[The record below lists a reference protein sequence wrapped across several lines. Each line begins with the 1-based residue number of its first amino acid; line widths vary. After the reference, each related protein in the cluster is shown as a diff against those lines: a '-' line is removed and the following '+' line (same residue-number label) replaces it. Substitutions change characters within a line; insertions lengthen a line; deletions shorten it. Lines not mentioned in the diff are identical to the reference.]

1 MFESLAKRFQSVRQ
15 LTVGLAEP
23 LSEADMTIQ
32 AAEFVSPGK
41 WHLAHTTWFFEEFF
55 LNGLGKSQPQS
66 QAYRY
71 LFNSYYETVGNRQSQ
86 GKRGLITRPGLSE
99 ILDYRRIIDQAVLDV
114 LDKDC
119 ISPELVEIIELGL
132 HHEQQHQ
139 ELFLTDILYNLAQN
153 PFCPAYQAQSETN
166 NPHQPAVNSSMV
178 EFPSGL
184 ELIGHEGSGFGF
196 DNEFPQH
203 KVYLEPF
210 QLASDLV
217 TNAEWIAFI
226 EDGGYENPL
235 FWLAD
240 GWKTVQA
247 ESWKMPLYWIKDD
260 HYHCMTLAGLQPIR
274 PAAPVSHISY
284 FEADAFARWAGKR
297 LPTEAEWEVAARQQE
312 ITGHF
317 ADSGSYYPKQSNGNS
332 SDPIRQI
339 YGDVWEWTSSP
350 YVAYPGF
357 KIHPGAV
364 GEYNGKF
371 MNGQYV
377 LRGGSC
383 VTPPGHIRPSYR
395 NFFYPHQRWQFSGLR
410 LAANGASK

>member
-55 LNGLGKSQPQS
+55 LSCLGKSRPQS

-71 LFNSYYETVGNRQSQ
+71 LFNSYYETIGNRQSQ

-99 ILDYRRIIDQAVLDV
+99 VLDYRHTIDQAVLDA
-114 LDKDC
+114 LDKDG

-139 ELFLTDILYNLAQN
+139 ELFLTDTLYNLAQN
-153 PFCPAYQAQSETN
+153 PFCPAYQAQPATN
-166 NPHQPAVNSSMV
+166 NRHQPIVKSSMV
-178 EFPSGL
+178 EFSGGL

-210 QLASDLV
+210 QLANDLV

-247 ESWKMPLYWIKDD
+247 ENWKMPLYWLKDD

-274 PAAPVSHISY
+274 PEAPVSHISY

-297 LPTEAEWEVAARQQE
+297 LPTEAEWEVAARKQE

-317 ADSGSYYPKQSNGNS
+317 ADAGSYCPKPSNGNS
-332 SDPIRQI
+332 NDPIRQI

-410 LAANGASK
+410 LAANGVSK